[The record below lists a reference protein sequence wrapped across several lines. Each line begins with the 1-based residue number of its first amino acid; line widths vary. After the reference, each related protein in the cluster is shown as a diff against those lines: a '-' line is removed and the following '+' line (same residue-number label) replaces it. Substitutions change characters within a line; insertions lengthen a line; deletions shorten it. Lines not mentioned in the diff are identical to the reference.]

1 MRVYVII
8 QQALYY
14 NSSYY
19 DVVCVKSNLTDAKIV
34 VETLVKDI
42 LSYNLLGDNAKVF
55 YNEEIATQG
64 FNADLGALVIND
76 LGYYELITIENFDV
90 DK

>member
-1 MRVYVII
+1 M
-8 QQALYY
+8 
-14 NSSYY
+14 SS
-19 DVVCVKSNLTDAKIV
+19 
-34 VETLVKDI
+34 
-42 LSYNLLGDNAKVF
+42 DNAKVF

>member
-1 MRVYVII
+1 MRVYVIT
-8 QQALYY
+8 QQTLFH

-34 VETLVKDI
+34 VETSVKYI
-42 LSYNLLGDNAKVF
+42 VSNNLLGDNVKVF

-64 FNADLGALVIND
+64 FNANLGALVIND
-76 LGYYELITIENFDV
+76 WGYYELITIENFDV